1 MIGSLRDDLFP
12 MVGSFWHRRGMRLI
26 WIVSASVA
34 ALFVWVAWTFNRL
47 VSLRNSL
54 REAWSGIDVQLKRR
68 HDLVPVLVEFV
79 RGYRDHERGVFE
91 NVTAARVAAE
101 SAKGTAATGEAER
114 ELTAGLRQLVA
125 VVEGYPQ
132 LKASENFLELSRQL
146 VEVEDQL
153 QFARRYYN
161 GTAKILNNLVGTI
174 PTMLIAR
181 PFGFRPADFF
191 EVESVIEREAPKV
204 KS

>member
-1 MIGSLRDDLFP
+1 
-12 MVGSFWHRRGMRLI
+12 MRLI
-26 WIVSASVA
+26 WIGAAFVA
-34 ALFVWVAWTFNRL
+34 AIFVWAAWTFNRL

-91 NVTAARVAAE
+91 KVTAARVAAE
-101 SAKGTAATGEAER
+101 SAKGTTAAGEAER
-114 ELTAGLRQLVA
+114 TLTDGLRQLVA
-125 VVEGYPQ
+125 VVEAYPQ
-132 LKASENFLELSRQL
+132 LKADENYRKLGAQL
-146 VEVEDQL
+146 VEIEDQL

-174 PTMLIAR
+174 PTMLVAR
-181 PFGFRPADFF
+181 PFGFRTADFF
-191 EVESVIEREAPKV
+191 EVESALDREVPKV
-204 KS
+204 TS